1 MISHYQMKAILRS
14 ESNFSFSY
22 NFFLVRPKNQFR
34 EVKYQKSNEKKR
46 SWKRIIKKI
55 CNDNEL

>member
-34 EVKYQKSNEKKR
+34 EVKYQKNSEKKDYE
-46 SWKRIIKKI
+46 KIGIIQVGK
-55 CNDNEL
+55 

>member
-22 NFFLVRPKNQFR
+22 NFFLVRPKNQFS
-34 EVKYQKSNEKKR
+34 EVKYQEKLRKNEIMKKG
-46 SWKRIIKKI
+46 
-55 CNDNEL
+55 L

>member
-34 EVKYQKSNEKKR
+34 ISRKVTKKLDH
-46 SWKRIIKKI
+46 KKG
-55 CNDNEL
+55 L